1 MYNFLLNMYLMGK
14 IDEQYLVEMVKR
26 RYLTEEEKDV
36 ILATPKFYR

>member
-26 RYLTEEEKDV
+26 RYLTEEEKM
-36 ILATPKFYR
+36 LS

>member
-1 MYNFLLNMYLMGK
+1 MGK

-26 RYLTEEEKDV
+26 RYLTEEEKSV